1 MSGSESR
8 QQTADQGNTALLLI
22 DVQQGLFRK
31 STYQPES
38 LLNNINILIDRARRS
53 GAPVF
58 FIQHSGA
65 KTLVKGSPEW
75 QLHPELHLLATDPI
89 IHKQHGNAFEDTA
102 LDAALQSGNVTNVVI
117 AGLVTHGCVK
127 ATCIG
132 ALDLGYRVI
141 LAQDG
146 HSNFSK
152 QPARVIEEW
161 NHKLSAMGV
170 ELQSASE
177 IDFA

>member
-1 MSGSESR
+1 MSESGSKP
-8 QQTADQGNTALLLI
+8 QTADRDRVALLVI

-31 STYQPES
+31 FLYKPQD
-38 LLNNINILIDRARRS
+38 LLNNINTLIDRART
-53 GAPVF
+53 GGVPVF

-65 KTLVKGSPEW
+65 KTLVKGSPDW

-89 IHKQHGNAFEDTA
+89 VHKLRGNAFEGTG
-102 LDAALQSGNVTNVVI
+102 LDAALKSSGVTGVVA
-117 AGLVTHGCVK
+117 AGLVTHGCVR
-127 ATCIG
+127 ATCTG

-152 QPARVIEEW
+152 KPDRVIEEW
-161 NHKLSAMGV
+161 NQKLAAMGV
-170 ELQSASE
+170 ELQSASQIE
-177 IDFA
+177 FA